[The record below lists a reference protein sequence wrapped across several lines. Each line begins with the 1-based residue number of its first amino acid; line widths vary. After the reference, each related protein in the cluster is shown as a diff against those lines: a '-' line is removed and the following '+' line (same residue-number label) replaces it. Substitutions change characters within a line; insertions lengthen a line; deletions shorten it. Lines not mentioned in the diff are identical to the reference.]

1 MIQKENMYCPEISQS
16 LQVLLIAI
24 NIFIVGSLVPTVIL
38 SEKTIRYTSVV
49 ILSITILLTA
59 SQVLRKKKIEKYL
72 MLTFHSARILST
84 LVFLWAAPT
93 PFMDHFAISLIVFC
107 SSALIFDAL
116 KHLHQPSTDRP
127 QI

>member
-1 MIQKENMYCPEISQS
+1 MYCPEISQS

-38 SEKTIRYTSVV
+38 NSEKTIRYTSVV
-49 ILSITILLTA
+49 ILLITILITA
-59 SQVLRKKKIEKYL
+59 AQVLIKKKIEKCL
-72 MLTFHSARILST
+72 MLTFHSTRILST
-84 LVFLWAAPT
+84 LVLLWAAQT
-93 PFMDHFAISLIVFC
+93 PFMNHFALSLLVFC

-127 QI
+127 QT